1 MSLKHFGKIVLFL
14 NIFMQP
20 TAFSAKPLPS
30 VFRQKEMVSVIWS
43 ASRLY
48 MWGFRF
54 KPYVATFICDPLL
67 YALLCNC
74 VRIYTEM
81 IIESVTT
88 TNYETRAYTV
98 MVNNFSNIN
107 KTNTRLSSQYI
118 KRKDDHDIW
127 HWKFWYWI
135 SHTRFNNW
143 IQSLI
148 NSSYICTF
156 EVTAVNLID
165 IVKLELP
172 FFVFRILEWAVITI
186 YPFQ

>member
-1 MSLKHFGKIVLFL
+1 MKHFDKIVLFL
-14 NIFMQP
+14 NTLCNPQHFLR
-20 TAFSAKPLPS
+20 SR
-30 VFRQKEMVSVIWS
+30 FRLSSRQEKMISVIWS

-48 MWGFRF
+48 MRGFPF

-67 YALLCNC
+67 YVLLCNC
-74 VRIYTEM
+74 VRLYTEM

-107 KTNTRLSSQYI
+107 KTNTRLSSQNI
-118 KRKDDHDIW
+118 KRNDDHDIW
-127 HWKFWYWI
+127 RWKFWYWI

-148 NSSYICTF
+148 NSSYICTL

>member
-1 MSLKHFGKIVLFL
+1 
-14 NIFMQP
+14 
-20 TAFSAKPLPS
+20 
-30 VFRQKEMVSVIWS
+30 
-43 ASRLY
+43 

-118 KRKDDHDIW
+118 KRKDDHDI
-127 HWKFWYWI
+127 
-135 SHTRFNNW
+135 
-143 IQSLI
+143 
-148 NSSYICTF
+148 
-156 EVTAVNLID
+156 
-165 IVKLELP
+165 
-172 FFVFRILEWAVITI
+172 
-186 YPFQ
+186 